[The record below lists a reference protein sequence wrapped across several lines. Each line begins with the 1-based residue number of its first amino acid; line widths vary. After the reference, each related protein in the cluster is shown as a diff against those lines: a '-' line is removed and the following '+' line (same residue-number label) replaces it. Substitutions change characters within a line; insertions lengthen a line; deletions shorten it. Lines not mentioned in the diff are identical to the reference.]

1 MPGDQKSYSPSPEVN
16 SMFKYQ
22 EIPPI
27 NLPSYDFNGLKLII
41 PDTSKIVKLNYSKIA
56 QEAEVTESAV
66 IVVLK

>member
-1 MPGDQKSYSPSPEVN
+1 
-16 SMFKYQ
+16 MFKYQ

-27 NLPSYDFNGLKLII
+27 NLPSYDFNDLKLII